1 MTDVNERSRIFRE
14 MCLKADT
21 ERDKGL
27 TTPEDIKRFDD
38 IPYGA
43 DEKWQILDVYRPKS
57 HEGEKLPVI
66 VSIHG
71 GGWVYG
77 SKEIACTKKGVPI
90 YTAMITNTLHI
101 QVSMVALKKPLR
113 TLEYFPAP

>member
-27 TTPEDIKRFDD
+27 TTPDDIERFDD
-38 IPYGA
+38 ILYES

-57 HEGEKLPVI
+57 AKGEKLPII

-71 GGWVYG
+71 GGWV
-77 SKEIACTKKGVPI
+77 
-90 YTAMITNTLHI
+90 
-101 QVSMVALKKPLR
+101 
-113 TLEYFPAP
+113 